1 MIFSHFYIGNNQ
13 GHYDLGEV
21 AFESVKALDLSK
33 LTTSGTECRAN
44 HTYGLRTSDGKYVK
58 LIVRDIEVIKPQ

>member
-1 MIFSHFYIGNNQ
+1 
-13 GHYDLGEV
+13 V
-21 AFESVKALDLSK
+21 AFEAVKALDLSK
-33 LTTSGTECRAN
+33 LTTRGTECRAN